1 MKVLKLVLSILGV
14 LILHQALVLAY
25 TIGVSV
31 VYGTNNAEGIADGSI
46 TDAMVFDAVMLQAA
60 NSLIFAG
67 VAMIGV
73 LWLIGFS
80 KRESFRQHYR
90 FSTKPSMIQLFIA
103 ITIGFSALFFSSYI
117 VRGLAFI
124 FPQAYLDYVAA
135 FENLQLGSA
144 LSFFIAVVIMAPLFE
159 EVLFRGWM
167 FNQIQRTLSVG
178 PAVVVSG
185 VMFGV
190 FHLNI
195 FQGTFATVLGIVLGL
210 SLLWTNSIW
219 VPITIHLVNNGLSWL
234 LGLDAISQR
243 IESLGVYFELG
254 SIFFAFV
261 LFPAAI
267 YTLYTEKTPFVLHQN
282 VPKLDTIALED
293 HA

>member
-31 VYGTNNAEGIADGSI
+31 VYGMNNAEGIADGSI
-46 TDAMVFDAVMLQAA
+46 TDAMVFDAVVLQAA

-67 VAMIGV
+67 VAMIGL
-73 LWLIGFS
+73 LWLLGYS
-80 KRESFRQHYR
+80 KRDSFRSHYR
-90 FSTKPSMIQLFIA
+90 FSTKPSMLQLFIA

-117 VRGLAFI
+117 VRGLAI
-124 FPQAYLDYVAA
+124 MSPIAYANYVAA

-144 LSFFIAVVIMAPLFE
+144 LSFFVAVVLIAPLFE
-159 EVLFRGWM
+159 EILFRGWM
-167 FNQIQRTLSVG
+167 FNQIQRTFSVVT
-178 PAVVVSG
+178 AVVVSG

-234 LGLDAISQR
+234 LGLDMINQR
-243 IESLGVYFELG
+243 LDSLGIYFELG
-254 SIFFAFV
+254 SAFFAFV

-267 YTLYTEKTPFVLHQN
+267 YTLYTERTTFVLPQKQ
-282 VPKLDTIALED
+282 PTLDAIAREEQQ
-293 HA
+293 